1 MKTYIGAI
9 VLFLLLIVI
18 FRKNIVKTAPL
29 FLLIFILVSAAFVYD
44 NLAGSSPPSAVNTIK
59 SWLSEP
65 AEKATAFLGNSTSVI
80 KIKKKTIIDA
90 PAINQ
95 FPELPRGCE
104 VTSLSMLLYH
114 AGIQADK
121 LTLAKEIK
129 KSPEPYRVED
139 GKIYFGHPNEGFI
152 GDMYSF
158 DNPGLGVYHKPIQE
172 LAEKYMPGSIEDL
185 TGSDFEDLKIH
196 LSDGRPVWIIINTAY
211 KQLSEDFFQTWHT
224 PSGKIQITY
233 KEHSVLLTGYDQEFM
248 YFNDPL
254 TGEKNKKAPINAFE
268 NAWVQMGK
276 QAITYIR

>member
-1 MKTYIGAI
+1 MKIYIGAI
-9 VLFLLLIVI
+9 VLFILLIVI
-18 FRKNIVKTAPL
+18 FRKTIVKTAPM
-29 FLLIFILVSAAFVYD
+29 FLLVFILVSAAFVYD

-65 AEKATAFLGNSTSVI
+65 AEKATVFLGNSTSVI
-80 KIKKKTIIDA
+80 KIKEKIIIDA

-129 KSPEPYRVED
+129 KNPEPYRVED

-211 KQLSEDFFQTWHT
+211 KQLSDDLFQTWHT

-254 TGEKNKKAPINAFE
+254 TGEKNKKAPINDFE
-268 NAWVQMGK
+268 KAWVQMGK
-276 QAITYIR
+276 QAITYIP

>member
-1 MKTYIGAI
+1 
-9 VLFLLLIVI
+9 
-18 FRKNIVKTAPL
+18 
-29 FLLIFILVSAAFVYD
+29 
-44 NLAGSSPPSAVNTIK
+44 
-59 SWLSEP
+59 
-65 AEKATAFLGNSTSVI
+65 
-80 KIKKKTIIDA
+80 
-90 PAINQ
+90 
-95 FPELPRGCE
+95 
-104 VTSLSMLLYH
+104 MLLYH

-211 KQLSEDFFQTWHT
+211 KQLSEDFFK
-224 PSGKIQITY
+224 PGI
-233 KEHSVLLTGYDQEFM
+233 LRA
-248 YFNDPL
+248 
-254 TGEKNKKAPINAFE
+254 EKFRSPI
-268 NAWVQMGK
+268 K
-276 QAITYIR
+276 SILSC